1 LGFTRQKKSG
11 HEFHELHEEF
21 LRVIREIRGKFFI
34 TTKDLEI
41 RNRCAIVI
49 FFPLALTERRNASTK

>member
-1 LGFTRQKKSG
+1 VKDFRPSNTKT
-11 HEFHELHEEF
+11 F
-21 LRVIREIRGKFFI
+21 REIRGKFFI

-49 FFPLALTERRNASTK
+49 FFPLALTERRK